1 MRKLLPLITLVFVS
15 ATLYAQSQRKPP
27 AGFKKKAKQQQNSFL
42 DKQWWIGL
50 KVGPNLTKATPE
62 TRYAILTPTNYAAT
76 LTDKQY
82 DGFKKLGSQA
92 TLEITFNYKGIGFSF
107 QPTYRLSRF
116 TYTNDFIWDNPENAS
131 EVLQLKYDHQL
142 KVDYADLPFIVKYD
156 ITGNTLR
163 PYVQGGIFYSMLVN
177 ANKTVEISGTDF
189 ASGGTNEL
197 SSEPV
202 IVGAKDLFHK
212 SYWGIMAGAGLHY
225 NLGNVRLVFDVS
237 YRIGMS
243 NVTNT
248 KSRFSNDRLAGIA
261 DALDDMKTD
270 NVVLSVGCLFP
281 MRFLSTSFK
290 SIDR

>member
-1 MRKLLPLITLVFVS
+1 MRRLLPLLALLIIS
-15 ATLYAQSQRKPP
+15 STLYAQSQRKPP
-27 AGFKKKAKQQQNSFL
+27 AGFKKKVKQQQNSFL

-50 KVGPNLTKATPE
+50 KIGPNLTKATPE
-62 TRYAILTPTNYAAT
+62 TRYSVLTPTNYA
-76 LTDKQY
+76 LPITDKKY

-116 TYTNDFIWDNPENAS
+116 TYTNEFMWDNPENAA
-131 EVLQLKYDHQL
+131 EMLELKYDHEL
-142 KVDYADLPFIVKYD
+142 RVDYADLPLIVKYD

-189 ASGGTNEL
+189 ASGGTNAL

-212 SYWGIMAGAGLHY
+212 SYWGLMAGAGLHY
-225 NLGNVRLVFDVS
+225 NLGNVRLVFDAS

-243 NVTNT
+243 NVTDT
-248 KSRFSNDRLAGIA
+248 KNRFSNDRLSGIG

-270 NVVLSVGCLFP
+270 NIVLSIGCLFP

>member
-1 MRKLLPLITLVFVS
+1 MRRLLPLLALLILS
-15 ATLYAQSQRKPP
+15 STLYAQSQRKPP
-27 AGFKKKAKQQQNSFL
+27 AGFKKKVKQQQNSFL

-50 KVGPNLTKATPE
+50 KIGPNLTKATPE
-62 TRYAILTPTNYAAT
+62 TRYSVLTPTNYA
-76 LTDKQY
+76 LPITDKKY

-116 TYTNDFIWDNPENAS
+116 TYTNDFMWDNPENAA
-131 EVLQLKYDHQL
+131 EMLELKYDHEL
-142 KVDYADLPFIVKYD
+142 RVDYADLPLIVKYD

-212 SYWGIMAGAGLHY
+212 SYWGLMAGAGLHY
-225 NLGNVRLVFDVS
+225 NLGNVRLVFDAS

-243 NVTNT
+243 NVTDT
-248 KSRFSNDRLAGIA
+248 KNRFSNDRLSGIG

-270 NVVLSVGCLFP
+270 NIVLSIGCLFP

>member
-1 MRKLLPLITLVFVS
+1 M
-15 ATLYAQSQRKPP
+15 
-27 AGFKKKAKQQQNSFL
+27 KQQQNSFL

-50 KVGPNLTKATPE
+50 KIGPNLTKATPE
-62 TRYAILTPTNYAAT
+62 TRYSVLTPTNYA
-76 LTDKQY
+76 LPITDKKY

-116 TYTNDFIWDNPENAS
+116 TYTNDFMWDNPENAA
-131 EVLQLKYDHQL
+131 EMLELKYDHEL
-142 KVDYADLPFIVKYD
+142 RVDYADLPLIVKYD

-212 SYWGIMAGAGLHY
+212 SYWGLMAGAGLHY
-225 NLGNVRLVFDVS
+225 NLGNVRLVFDAS

-243 NVTNT
+243 NVTDT
-248 KSRFSNDRLAGIA
+248 KNRFSNDRLSGIG

-270 NVVLSVGCLFP
+270 NIVLSIGCLFP

>member
-1 MRKLLPLITLVFVS
+1 MRRLLPLLALLILS
-15 ATLYAQSQRKPP
+15 STLYAQSQRKPP
-27 AGFKKKAKQQQNSFL
+27 AGFKKKVKQQQNSFL

-50 KVGPNLTKATPE
+50 KIGPNLTKATPE
-62 TRYAILTPTNYAAT
+62 TRYSVLTPTNYA
-76 LTDKQY
+76 LPITDKKY

-92 TLEITFNYKGIGFSF
+92 ILEITFNYKGIGFSF

-116 TYTNDFIWDNPENAS
+116 TYTNDFMWDNPENAA
-131 EVLQLKYDHQL
+131 EMLELKYDHEL
-142 KVDYADLPFIVKYD
+142 RVDYADLPLIVKYD

-212 SYWGIMAGAGLHY
+212 SYWGLMAGAGLHY
-225 NLGNVRLVFDVS
+225 NLGNVRLVFDAS

-243 NVTNT
+243 NVTDT
-248 KSRFSNDRLAGIA
+248 KNRFSNDRLSGIG

-270 NVVLSVGCLFP
+270 NIVLSIGCLFP

>member
-1 MRKLLPLITLVFVS
+1 MRRLLPLLALLILS
-15 ATLYAQSQRKPP
+15 STLYAQSQRKPP
-27 AGFKKKAKQQQNSFL
+27 AGFKKKVKQQQNSFL

-50 KVGPNLTKATPE
+50 KIGPNLTKATPE
-62 TRYAILTPTNYAAT
+62 TRYSVLTPTNYA
-76 LTDKQY
+76 LPITDKKY

-116 TYTNDFIWDNPENAS
+116 TYTNEFMWDNPENAA
-131 EVLQLKYDHQL
+131 EMLELKYDHEL
-142 KVDYADLPFIVKYD
+142 RVDYADLPLIVKYD

-189 ASGGTNEL
+189 ASGGTNAL
-197 SSEPV
+197 SGEPV

-212 SYWGIMAGAGLHY
+212 SYWGLMAGAGLHY
-225 NLGNVRLVFDVS
+225 NLGNVRLVFDAS

-243 NVTNT
+243 NVTDT
-248 KSRFSNDRLAGIA
+248 KNRFSNDRLSGIG

-270 NVVLSVGCLFP
+270 NIVLSIGCLFP

>member
-1 MRKLLPLITLVFVS
+1 MRRLLPLLALLIIS
-15 ATLYAQSQRKPP
+15 STLYAQSQRKPP
-27 AGFKKKAKQQQNSFL
+27 AGFKKKVKQQQNSFL

-50 KVGPNLTKATPE
+50 KIGPNLTKATPE
-62 TRYAILTPTNYAAT
+62 TRYSVLTPTNYA
-76 LTDKQY
+76 LPITDKKY

-92 TLEITFNYKGIGFSF
+92 TLEITFDYKGIGFSF

-116 TYTNDFIWDNPENAS
+116 TYTNDFMWDNPENAA
-131 EVLQLKYDHQL
+131 EMLELKYDHEL
-142 KVDYADLPFIVKYD
+142 RVDYADLPLIVKYD

-212 SYWGIMAGAGLHY
+212 SYWGLMAGAGLHY
-225 NLGNVRLVFDVS
+225 NLGNVRLVFDAS

-243 NVTNT
+243 NVTDT
-248 KSRFSNDRLAGIA
+248 KNRFSNDRLSGIG

-270 NVVLSVGCLFP
+270 NIVLSIGCLFP

>member
-1 MRKLLPLITLVFVS
+1 
-15 ATLYAQSQRKPP
+15 LYAQSQRKPP
-27 AGFKKKAKQQQNSFL
+27 AGFKKKVKQQQNSFL

-50 KVGPNLTKATPE
+50 KIGPNLTKATPE
-62 TRYAILTPTNYAAT
+62 TRYSVLTPTNYA
-76 LTDKQY
+76 LPITDKKY

-116 TYTNDFIWDNPENAS
+116 TYTNEFMWDNPENAA
-131 EVLQLKYDHQL
+131 EMLELKYDHEL
-142 KVDYADLPFIVKYD
+142 RVDYADLPLIVKYD

-189 ASGGTNEL
+189 ASGGTNAL

-212 SYWGIMAGAGLHY
+212 SYWGLMAGAGLHY
-225 NLGNVRLVFDVS
+225 NLGNVRLVFDAS

-243 NVTNT
+243 NVTDT
-248 KSRFSNDRLAGIA
+248 KNRFSNDRLSGIG

-270 NVVLSVGCLFP
+270 NIVLSIGCLFP

>member
-1 MRKLLPLITLVFVS
+1 MRRLLPLLALLILS
-15 ATLYAQSQRKPP
+15 STLYAQSQRKPP
-27 AGFKKKAKQQQNSFL
+27 AGFKKKVKQQQNSFL

-50 KVGPNLTKATPE
+50 KIGPNLTKATPE
-62 TRYAILTPTNYAAT
+62 TRYSVLTPTNYA
-76 LTDKQY
+76 LPITDKKY

-116 TYTNDFIWDNPENAS
+116 TYTNEFMWDNPENAA
-131 EVLQLKYDHQL
+131 EMLELKYDHEL
-142 KVDYADLPFIVKYD
+142 RVDYADLPLIVKYD

-189 ASGGTNEL
+189 ASGGTNAL

-212 SYWGIMAGAGLHY
+212 SYWGLMAGAGLHY
-225 NLGNVRLVFDVS
+225 NLGNVRLVFDAS

-243 NVTNT
+243 NVTDT
-248 KSRFSNDRLAGIA
+248 KNRFSNDRLSGIG

-270 NVVLSVGCLFP
+270 NIVLSIGCLFP

>member
-1 MRKLLPLITLVFVS
+1 MRRLLPLLALLILS
-15 ATLYAQSQRKPP
+15 STLYAQSQRKPP
-27 AGFKKKAKQQQNSFL
+27 AGFKKKVKQQQNSFL

-50 KVGPNLTKATPE
+50 KIGPNLTKATPE
-62 TRYAILTPTNYAAT
+62 TRYSVLTPTNYA
-76 LTDKQY
+76 LPITDKKY

-116 TYTNDFIWDNPENAS
+116 TYTNDFMWDNPENAA
-131 EVLQLKYDHQL
+131 EMLELKYDHEL
-142 KVDYADLPFIVKYD
+142 RVDYADLPLIVKYD

-189 ASGGTNEL
+189 ASGGTNAL

-212 SYWGIMAGAGLHY
+212 SYWGLMAGAGLHY
-225 NLGNVRLVFDVS
+225 NLGNVRLVFDAS

-243 NVTNT
+243 NVTDT
-248 KSRFSNDRLAGIA
+248 KNRFSNDRLSGIG

-270 NVVLSVGCLFP
+270 NIVLSIGCLFP